1 MKILILVESLKV
13 GGGSERFAA
22 ILGTE
27 LYNQGYDV
35 SYLTLMDENP
45 KFKFSGDYHT
55 LNEGY
60 IYGNP
65 LKRGIDLFRYA
76 PRIKKICEDLE
87 IETIIAVSEVSNF
100 HAVLSRWLFGNNVR
114 IILSQHMNPEIFL
127 DSPSKFRLIK
137 FFYPRADT
145 VVCVSKEVERIL
157 NDTYGITN
165 TLTIYNMMDMEKNI
179 QSSLE
184 ELPEDY
190 NELFEGKIEEF
201 KGKINENGTIGEE
214 TFNFINVGRL
224 TRQKGHWFL
233 IRSFRQVV
241 DEYPNARLFI
251 LGEGNLREKL
261 EDLIR
266 ELDLSENVFL
276 LGDQENV
283 FPFLANSDCFVFSSL
298 WEGLPLSLIE
308 ALTVNLPVIS
318 ADCKTGP
325 KEVLCPEFD
334 FNKTVNYPYLGEHAI
349 FTKPFPNELSFK
361 NLEESPLIESE
372 KMLSGMMIKIIKD
385 PDFKEKYSNTS
396 ELANNFSYKKIIKE
410 WDDLL

>member
-100 HAVLSRWLFGNNVR
+100 HAVLSRWLFGNKVR
-114 IILSQHMNPEIFL
+114 LILSQHMNPEIFL
-127 DSPSKFRLIK
+127 NSPSKFRLIK
-137 FFYPRADT
+137 FFYPRADK

-157 NDTYGITN
+157 NDTYGISN
-165 TLTIYNMMDMEKNI
+165 TLTIYNMMDVEKNI

-184 ELPEDY
+184 ELPEDHK
-190 NELFEGKIEEF
+190 ELFKGKTHEF
-201 KGKINENGTIGEE
+201 KGKINGKIEEE
-214 TFNFINVGRL
+214 TINFINVGRL

-261 EDLIR
+261 EDLIK
-266 ELDLSENVFL
+266 ELDLNENVFL

-283 FPFLANSDCFVFSSL
+283 FPFLTNSDCFVFSSL

-318 ADCKTGP
+318 VDCKTGP
-325 KEVLCPEFD
+325 REVLCPEFD
-334 FNKTVNYPYLGEHAI
+334 FNKTVNYPYFGEHAI
-349 FTKPFPNELSFK
+349 LTKPFPNELSFK
-361 NLEESPLIESE
+361 NLEESPLNESE
-372 KMLSGMMIKIIKD
+372 KMLSEMMIKIIKD
-385 PDFKEKYSNTS
+385 PDFKEKYSNTR
-396 ELANNFSYKKIIKE
+396 ELANNFSYKKIVKE
-410 WDDLL
+410 WEEILH

>member
-76 PRIKKICEDLE
+76 PRIKKVCEDLE

-100 HAVLSRWLFGNNVR
+100 HAVLSRWLFGNKVR
-114 IILSQHMNPEIFL
+114 LILSQHMNPEIFL
-127 DSPSKFRLIK
+127 DSPFKYRLIK
-137 FFYPRADT
+137 FFYPRADE

-157 NDTYGITN
+157 NDTYDISN

-179 QSSLE
+179 NLSLE
-184 ELPEDY
+184 ELPEEY
-190 NELFEGKIEEF
+190 NEFF
-201 KGKINENGTIGEE
+201 QRKINENGKTKEE

-251 LGEGNLREKL
+251 LGEGDLRSKL

-266 ELDLSENVFL
+266 ELDLGENVFL

-318 ADCKTGP
+318 TDCKTGP
-325 KEVLCPEFD
+325 REVLCPEYD
-334 FNKTVNYPYLGEHAI
+334 LDKAVNYPYLGKHAI
-349 FTKPFPNELSFK
+349 LTKPFPNELIFK
-361 NLEESPLIESE
+361 NLEESPLNESE
-372 KMLSGMMIKIIKD
+372 KMFRDMMIKIIKD
-385 PDFKEKYSNTS
+385 PDFKEKYSNTR
-396 ELANNFSYKKIIKE
+396 ELANNFSYKKILKE